1 VVCLGGARADTHQLL
16 PHICSLPVQDK
27 SWYRAKHHGSGQEGL
42 LAAAAL
48 RQREALSTDPKLS
61 LMP

>member
-1 VVCLGGARADTHQLL
+1 MVCLRGGRAGPPQR
-16 PHICSLPVQDK
+16 PSSICSLPVQDK
-27 SWYRAKHHGSGQEGL
+27 SWYRAKHHSSGQEGL

>member
-1 VVCLGGARADTHQLL
+1 MCLQGAGADNQK
-16 PHICSLPVQDK
+16 PHPPICSLPVQDK
-27 SWYRAKHHGSGQEGL
+27 SWYRAKHHSSGQEGL
-42 LAAAAL
+42 LAATAL

>member
-1 VVCLGGARADTHQLL
+1 MVCLRGARTDIHWLL
-16 PHICSLPVQDK
+16 PSTCPLPVQDK
-27 SWYRAKHHGSGQEGL
+27 SWYRAKHHSSGQEGL